1 MVEISESTFVR
12 ASPQEVWDFLSDA
25 GRYPEG
31 IYFVRE
37 VFDISPGP
45 MREGWVYHERAK
57 PGPMESVSEWTVTRF
72 DPPVVQVHEG
82 SMPEME
88 AALTMRLTPKDEGT
102 YWKHSMRF
110 RMLPAFRPLGWVLER
125 TIVKRKMAADFR
137 KILAAARG
145 LIEGDGT
152 RRGAAHSG

>member
-1 MVEISESTFVR
+1 MVEITESTFVR
-12 ASPQEVWDFLSDA
+12 ASPQEVWDFVSDA
-25 GRYPEG
+25 ERYPEW

-37 VFDISPGP
+37 VFDTSQGP

-88 AALTMRLTPKDEGT
+88 AALTIRLTPQDGGT
-102 YWKHSMRF
+102 HWQHSMRF
-110 RMLPAFRPLGWVLER
+110 RMLPGFRPLGWLLER
-125 TIVKRKMAADFR
+125 TVVKWKMASDFR
-137 KILAAARG
+137 RILTAARE
-145 LIEGDGT
+145 LIEEEGE
-152 RRGAAHSG
+152 RE